1 MADLKVVKVVSGL
14 TKAAKEINNDNKA
27 KGFYDRE
34 FNIGERLMQVVGE
47 LGEALESD
55 RKGFHYKE
63 NLDDTNPS
71 EYNFM
76 KMVKDSMEDEL
87 ADAIIRLLD
96 MVGYMNINIDAHINY
111 KLAFNKTRESKHGK
125 NY

>member
-1 MADLKVVKVVSGL
+1 MANLHVVKVVNGL
-14 TKAAKEINNDNKA
+14 TAASKSINNDNKA

-55 RKGFHYKE
+55 RKGFHYLQ
-63 NLDDTNPS
+63 NLDETVPS
-71 EYNFM
+71 ELAFM
-76 KMVKDSMEDEL
+76 TNVKDTMEDEI
-87 ADAIIRLLD
+87 ADSIIRLLD
-96 MVGYMNINIDAHINY
+96 MCGYMNINIDAHINY
-111 KLAFNKTRESKHGK
+111 KLAFNKTREAKHGK